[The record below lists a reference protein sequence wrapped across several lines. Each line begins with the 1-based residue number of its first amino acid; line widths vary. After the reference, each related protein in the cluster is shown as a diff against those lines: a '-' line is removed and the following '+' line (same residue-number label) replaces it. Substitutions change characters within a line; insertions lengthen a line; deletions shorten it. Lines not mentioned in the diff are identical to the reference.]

1 VRCARLKT
9 RLPVVVFDVLVL
21 KIVVKNSG
29 REKFS
34 ENAVE
39 ISKTNIFLSAISDAQ
54 VNLSFINLNI
64 LPNSSIF
71 TFVAHDVYFHKI

>member
-39 ISKTNIFLSAISDAQ
+39 ISF
-54 VNLSFINLNI
+54 
-64 LPNSSIF
+64 
-71 TFVAHDVYFHKI
+71 